1 MHRMA
6 IKKENEQLSAGGEKL
21 DDKKEKS
28 LIRVRHNLKEKKQ
41 QKNYE
46 AGVDPQDEQLN
57 TIPEGSG
64 SQRGDTKP
72 GGGNR
77 VHRDPTE

>member
-1 MHRMA
+1 MA